1 MRRFSSTGASE
12 RVKESGVLE
21 NGFFGHPEV
30 YIIIIPGFG
39 IISHIVS
46 TFSGKPIFG
55 QPINGPCNNKFSR
68 CYYIATYY
76 VQEGWYILFSTKGK
90 RIIRYMNLLAT
101 PLILAGEARLQQA
114 IWIRVIALVM
124 IYSVLPNLQV
134 TNAQLIFNLE
144 DPSMLVGTSET
155 VRMFSSCLC
164 SNKDQIKGN
173 DDTDLKV
180 RQWIAGVI
188 DGDGNFHISKKGY
201 VELSVVMEP
210 RDIACLYKM
219 KQRYGGSVKA
229 TSHAKAIRF
238 RLHHMAGI
246 QLVIKDVNGLIQ
258 NPVRFAQFKKVCELY
273 NVETIST
280 IPLTYNSAYLSGL
293 FDTDGSVYFNKKS
306 IQVFITVSQKGRELL
321 DILVPVYGGVVR
333 SSNKNATAFKWTVSK
348 KSDVLSLI
356 DNYFHWNNCVSAK
369 NKKFG
374 MVKHFY
380 YLSSI
385 GALSAPEDSVLGRS
399 FNQFVERWEA
409 TNNSDN

>member
-1 MRRFSSTGASE
+1 M
-12 RVKESGVLE
+12 
-21 NGFFGHPEV
+21 
-30 YIIIIPGFG
+30 
-39 IISHIVS
+39 
-46 TFSGKPIFG
+46 
-55 QPINGPCNNKFSR
+55 
-68 CYYIATYY
+68 
-76 VQEGWYILFSTKGK
+76 QEGWDILFSTKGK
-90 RIIRYMNLLAT
+90 RILHYISTTLRVLV
-101 PLILAGEARLQQA
+101 GEARLLQA
-114 IWIRVIALVM
+114 ILVFALVM

-155 VRMFSSCLC
+155 VRMFSTCLC
-164 SNKDQIKGN
+164 SPQKKEHTKGN
-173 DDTDLKV
+173 DGTDLKV

-188 DGDGNFHISKKGY
+188 DGDGNFYISKKGY

-246 QLVIKDVNGLIQ
+246 QLVITDVNGLIQ

-280 IPLTYNSAYLSGL
+280 IPLIYNSAYLSGL
-293 FDTDGSVYFNKKS
+293 FDTDGSVYFSKKS
-306 IQVFITVSQKGRELL
+306 IQVFITVTQKGRELL

-348 KSDVLSLI
+348 KSDVLTLI

-374 MVKHFY
+374 MVKQFY

-399 FNQFVERWEA
+399 FNQFVKRWEA
-409 TNNSDN
+409 TNNPDN